1 MKTITITICF
11 LLFTLFGHSQT
22 LVSYNKN
29 EDVDFSKYK
38 TYQIYSLD
46 VKNIPEFEPK
56 KTGINLLIVE
66 IHKQMTARGYKKVTE
81 SPDLMI
87 NLGITI
93 TAEVQTRE
101 TDIRDAPRYT
111 GQRNYHWE
119 SEEIVVRKYAE
130 GTVTLDLV
138 DNGKN
143 EMIWQAVSAG
153 ALSEKREKN
162 KKKIVKAV
170 QKLFKKYPVPA
181 LTK

>member
-1 MKTITITICF
+1 MKTITITICL
-11 LLFTLFGHSQT
+11 LLFTLFGYSQT
-22 LVSYNKN
+22 LVSYDKK

-38 TYQIYSLD
+38 TYQIYGLD

-56 KTGINLLIVE
+56 KTGLNLLIVE
-66 IHKQMTARGYKKVTE
+66 INKQMNARGYKKVAE
-81 SPDLMI
+81 NPDLMI
-87 NLGITI
+87 NLGVAI

-101 TDIRDAPRYT
+101 SNLRDAPRYM

-119 SEEIVVRKYAE
+119 SEDIVVREYTE

-138 DNGKN
+138 DNTENK
-143 EMIWQAVSAG
+143 MIWQAVSAG
-153 ALSEKREKN
+153 VLSEKREKN

-170 QKLFKKYPVPA
+170 QKLFKKYPVRA